1 MKGSHSLPR
10 LGHHPEHEH
19 PLDAAEL
26 GDENPT
32 GTMKAMLGFVTLI
45 PTYVLDIT
53 LYFAIA
59 FITYITMQ
67 RHPPTVGGVRDVADH
82 SPC

>member
-45 PTYVLDIT
+45 PTYVLE
-53 LYFAIA
+53 
-59 FITYITMQ
+59 
-67 RHPPTVGGVRDVADH
+67 
-82 SPC
+82 SPEDWTEEKIRSKAVSLDSDKGPEGDFSD

>member
-32 GTMKAMLGFVTLI
+32 GTMKAMLGFVTLT
-45 PTYVLDIT
+45 PTYGLVIT
-53 LYFAIA
+53 L
-59 FITYITMQ
+59 ITYITMQ